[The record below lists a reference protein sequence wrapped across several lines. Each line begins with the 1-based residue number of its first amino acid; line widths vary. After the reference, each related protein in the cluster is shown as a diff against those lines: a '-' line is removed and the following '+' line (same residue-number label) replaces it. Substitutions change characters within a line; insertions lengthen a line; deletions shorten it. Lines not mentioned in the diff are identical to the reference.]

1 MNPLLI
7 TVFGLVSTTLAMP
20 QYGGNGNSG
29 QIGNLNNNGGQQG
42 GRQPNLP
49 AGCTIQYKTV
59 YDIVENEKF
68 ETKCVEKYKPQC
80 TERYNRVCTPY
91 QENICKTAYEAKCD
105 TKYKDNCFEAY
116 RDVKEPYVEDVC
128 VDKDVAVCD
137 KHWECQNP
145 NLPIANC
152 NDKVWVDNQ
161 NSCKYLKKSICTQ
174 VEKYRTRSEP
184 YQKCDQVSW
193 QDCNDVPYEVCDLV
207 DRENCK
213 DVPYQDCQQVS
224 WQDCNPVHK
233 KVSSQVSQKRP
244 FRVCNNS
251 GKDPYRFTDDEIA
264 DYDFIELRTGA
275 VEEVDQSVEEVTTK
289 KPVDVG
295 SKSSSAITFG

>member
-68 ETKCVEKYKPQC
+68 ETKCVEKYRSQC

-91 QENICKTAYEAKCD
+91 QENICKKAYETKCD

-152 NDKVWVDNQ
+152 SVGPKA
-161 NSCKYLKKSICTQ
+161 
-174 VEKYRTRSEP
+174 
-184 YQKCDQVSW
+184 
-193 QDCNDVPYEVCDLV
+193 EVL
-207 DRENCK
+207 
-213 DVPYQDCQQVS
+213 
-224 WQDCNPVHK
+224 
-233 KVSSQVSQKRP
+233 RP
-244 FRVCNNS
+244 
-251 GKDPYRFTDDEIA
+251 
-264 DYDFIELRTGA
+264 
-275 VEEVDQSVEEVTTK
+275 
-289 KPVDVG
+289 
-295 SKSSSAITFG
+295 